1 MKKRMVK
8 AIARGTIIFFAGI
21 GVGQTF
27 TLIKDTSKTS
37 IIEFN
42 TEKKQGP
49 SATNSPKIEGI
60 GKKVDEI
67 LGNTESWN
75 NTSGIDTYGEALA
88 GTLDAFLTGKYKS
101 QKPTSEELINFINE
115 DMNEVRYNLDLVF
128 ENDNLSYFEN
138 LDKIATIYFQGN
150 YEKSKI
156 KKASKIMLDNYK
168 FILEKDIYKGRN
180 IIFEEMDYKTKLYFI
195 NSVLDMDK
203 MLTAMYPDYKEE
215 FENDLYLNL
224 RQVLIEIGTYV
235 MDNNKGDLLKYKNK
249 IINKYSTKLK

>member
-1 MKKRMVK
+1 MKKRMIK

-27 TLIKDTSKTS
+27 TLIKDTSNTS

-88 GTLDAFLTGKYKS
+88 GTLDAFLTIS
-101 QKPTSEELINFINE
+101 FLF
-115 DMNEVRYNLDLVF
+115 V
-128 ENDNLSYFEN
+128 
-138 LDKIATIYFQGN
+138 
-150 YEKSKI
+150 
-156 KKASKIMLDNYK
+156 ASLDNPK
-168 FILEKDIYKGRN
+168 
-180 IIFEEMDYKTKLYFI
+180 
-195 NSVLDMDK
+195 
-203 MLTAMYPDYKEE
+203 
-215 FENDLYLNL
+215 
-224 RQVLIEIGTYV
+224 
-235 MDNNKGDLLKYKNK
+235 
-249 IINKYSTKLK
+249 